1 MRRFWI
7 IWLMGGVSLLLSH
20 GAVYGQQ
27 MLGFTQEDRER
38 IIRLET
44 TLNLFME
51 ATDQRFEQVDQ
62 RLLELRE
69 DMNNRSEQVDQ
80 RLLELR
86 EDMNNRSEQVD
97 QRLIE
102 LREDINKRF
111 EQVDKRFVELREDM
125 NKRFEQVD
133 KRFEQM
139 MNTLQLIAGIF
150 TVLTLGVIGFAY
162 WDRRTIIRKAKE
174 ETLETLAGEAAPKE
188 EAIIDR
194 AVARAAQ
201 EIKKDHRLQN
211 LITALRKL
219 AATDPPLANVL
230 KEFHLL

>member
-7 IWLMGGVSLLLSH
+7 TLFLGAMSFLLSH
-20 GAVYGQQ
+20 VVVYGQQ
-27 MLGFTQEDRER
+27 MLGFTQDDRER

-44 TLNLFME
+44 TLTLFME
-51 ATDQRFEQVDQ
+51 ATDKRFIELREDMNKRFEQVDQ
-62 RLLELRE
+62 RFIELRE
-69 DMNNRSEQVDQ
+69 DMNNRS
-80 RLLELR
+80 
-86 EDMNNRSEQVD
+86 
-97 QRLIE
+97 
-102 LREDINKRF
+102 K
-111 EQVDKRFVELREDM
+111 QVDKRFVELREDM
-125 NKRFEQVD
+125 NN
-133 KRFEQM
+133 RFEQM

-188 EAIIDR
+188 QATIDR
-194 AVARAAQ
+194 AVAQAVQ
-201 EIKKDHRLQN
+201 EIKKDQRLPD
-211 LITALRKL
+211 LLSALRKL

>member
-1 MRRFWI
+1 MRRFWV

-27 MLGFTQEDRER
+27 TLGFTRKRER

-44 TLNLFME
+44 TLTLIME
-51 ATDQRFEQVDQ
+51 ATEQRFEQVNQ
-62 RLLELRE
+62 RFEQVNLRFIELRE
-69 DMNNRSEQVDQ
+69 DM
-80 RLLELR
+80 
-86 EDMNNRSEQVD
+86 
-97 QRLIE
+97 
-102 LREDINKRF
+102 NKRF

-125 NKRFEQVD
+125 NKRFEQL
-133 KRFEQM
+133 

-150 TVLTLGVIGFAY
+150 TALTLGVIGFAY
-162 WDRRTIIRKAKE
+162 WDRRAIIRKAKQ

-194 AVARAAQ
+194 AVAQAVQ

-219 AATDPPLANVL
+219 AATDPPLAKLL
-230 KEFHLL
+230 KEFHFK

>member
-1 MRRFWI
+1 
-7 IWLMGGVSLLLSH
+7 MGGVSLLLSH
-20 GAVYGQQ
+20 VAVFGQQ
-27 MLGFTQEDRER
+27 TMGFTQEDRER

-44 TLNLFME
+44 TLTLFME
-51 ATDQRFEQVDQ
+51 ATDQRFEQVD
-62 RLLELRE
+62 
-69 DMNNRSEQVDQ
+69 
-80 RLLELR
+80 
-86 EDMNNRSEQVD
+86 
-97 QRLIE
+97 
-102 LREDINKRF
+102 KRI
-111 EQVDKRFVELREDM
+111 DELREDM

-162 WDRRTIIRKAKE
+162 WDRRTVIRKAKQ
-174 ETLETLAGEAAPKE
+174 ETLETLERDAAPKE

-194 AVARAAQ
+194 AVAQAVQ
-201 EIKKDHRLQN
+201 EIKKDNRLQD
-211 LITALRKL
+211 LIAALRKL

>member
-1 MRRFWI
+1 MRRLWI

-20 GAVYGQQ
+20 VAVYGQQ
-27 MLGFTQEDRER
+27 TLGFTQEDRER

-44 TLNLFME
+44 TLTLFME
-51 ATDQRFEQVDQ
+51 ATDQRFEQVDK
-62 RLLELRE
+62 RIVELRE
-69 DMNNRSEQVDQ
+69 DM
-80 RLLELR
+80 
-86 EDMNNRSEQVD
+86 
-97 QRLIE
+97 
-102 LREDINKRF
+102 NKRF

-162 WDRRTIIRKAKE
+162 WDRRTVIRKAKQ
-174 ETLETLAGEAAPKE
+174 ETLETLERDAVPKE

-194 AVARAAQ
+194 AVAQAVQ
-201 EIKKDHRLQN
+201 EIKKDNRLQD
-211 LITALRKL
+211 LIAALRKL

>member
-20 GAVYGQQ
+20 VAVYGQPT
-27 MLGFTQEDRER
+27 LGFTQEDRER

-44 TLNLFME
+44 TLTLFME

-69 DMNNRSEQVDQ
+69 NMN
-80 RLLELR
+80 
-86 EDMNNRSEQVD
+86 
-97 QRLIE
+97 I
-102 LREDINKRF
+102 RF
-111 EQVDKRFVELREDM
+111 IELREDM
-125 NKRFEQVD
+125 NKRFEQADKRFAQVD
-133 KRFEQM
+133 QRFEDMNNRFEQM

-162 WDRRTIIRKAKE
+162 WDRRTIIRKAKQ

-188 EAIIDR
+188 QAIIDR
-194 AVARAAQ
+194 AVAQAVQ

>member
-7 IWLMGGVSLLLSH
+7 IWLMGGVSFLLSH

-80 RLLELR
+80 RLL
-86 EDMNNRSEQVD
+86 
-97 QRLIE
+97 E

>member
-1 MRRFWI
+1 MRRFWV

-27 MLGFTQEDRER
+27 TLGFTQEDRER

-44 TLNLFME
+44 TLTLFME
-51 ATDQRFEQVDQ
+51 ATEQRFEQVNQRFEQVDL
-62 RLLELRE
+62 RFIELRE
-69 DMNNRSEQVDQ
+69 DM
-80 RLLELR
+80 
-86 EDMNNRSEQVD
+86 
-97 QRLIE
+97 
-102 LREDINKRF
+102 NKRF

-150 TVLTLGVIGFAY
+150 TALTLGVIGFAY
-162 WDRRTIIRKAKE
+162 WDRRTIIRKAKQ

-194 AVARAAQ
+194 AVAQAVQ

>member
-7 IWLMGGVSLLLSH
+7 IWLIGGVSWLLSH
-20 GAVYGQQ
+20 GAVYGQPT
-27 MLGFTQEDRER
+27 LGFTQEDRER

-44 TLNLFME
+44 TLTLFME
-51 ATDQRFEQVDQ
+51 ATDQRF
-62 RLLELRE
+62 
-69 DMNNRSEQVDQ
+69 
-80 RLLELR
+80 
-86 EDMNNRSEQVD
+86 
-97 QRLIE
+97 IE

-111 EQVDKRFVELREDM
+111 EQVDKRFEQVDQRFIELREDM
-125 NKRFEQVD
+125 NKRLEQVD
-133 KRFEQM
+133 KRFEDMNNRFEQM

-162 WDRRTIIRKAKE
+162 WDRRTIIRKAKQ

-188 EAIIDR
+188 QATIDR
-194 AVARAAQ
+194 AVAQAVQ
-201 EIKKDHRLQN
+201 EIKKDQRLPD
-211 LITALRKL
+211 LLSALRKL